1 MIGVHS
7 DTLLSLPPMFHPVS
21 TSSSLP
27 AFARRAA
34 SVTGKPALIERET
47 MVNFL
52 VSLKIVLIV
61 LGVLAWFVL
70 QNSLGELPNRRM
82 FAHLF
87 S

>member
-1 MIGVHS
+1 
-7 DTLLSLPPMFHPVS
+7 
-21 TSSSLP
+21 
-27 AFARRAA
+27 
-34 SVTGKPALIERET
+34 VTGKPALIERET